1 MKRDGSWRLGGKQRD
16 REGCSISPT
25 TPIPGFG
32 EWLHAGHMSSTYEH
46 VCDPNERSSLIH
58 SWFPICKFGI
68 MIFLA
73 CWVVVRI
80 K

>member
-1 MKRDGSWRLGGKQRD
+1 VGNQETGKAVPFHPQPQ
-16 REGCSISPT
+16 SLAV
-25 TPIPGFG
+25 G

-46 VCDPNERSSLIH
+46 VCDPNEGSSLIH